1 MLGRWVVLGS
11 NAKRFTLPC
20 AGLLLAVEIFYHRE
34 YVRLEDSPL
43 RIAMDAPGWFNVLW
57 VLLLVFSILLALIT
71 LPRWQSLLGLL
82 LICIVIALRADT
94 P

>member
-1 MLGRWVVLGS
+1 
-11 NAKRFTLPC
+11 
-20 AGLLLAVEIFYHRE
+20 RE

-57 VLLLVFSILLALIT
+57 VLLLVLSILLALIT